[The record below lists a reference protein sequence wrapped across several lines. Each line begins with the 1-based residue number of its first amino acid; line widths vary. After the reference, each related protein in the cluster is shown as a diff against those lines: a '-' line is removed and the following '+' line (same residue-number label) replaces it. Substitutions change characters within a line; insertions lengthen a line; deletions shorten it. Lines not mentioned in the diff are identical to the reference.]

1 MSDTMY
7 DEAELR
13 TAILPLIDFSKQE
26 DFSTVEE
33 VEGTNVAMAYSV
45 GLNCIE
51 ALSDLNQ
58 DDWLIELIR
67 KATEELSD
75 EGCARLVEQGL

>member
-1 MSDTMY
+1 MSDEMY

-13 TAILPLIDFSKQE
+13 KAIMPLIEFSKQD
-26 DFSTVEE
+26 DFTVVEE
-33 VEGTNVAMAYSV
+33 VEGTDVAMAYAV

-51 ALSDLNQ
+51 ALSDENQ

-67 KATEELSD
+67 KAHGELSA
-75 EGCARLVEQGL
+75 GGLARLAEQGL